1 MTIPGVLLFLEVVV
15 ASGMDCET
23 PRSRKARLT
32 NEMRTSDI
40 VILVVAVCAALIFA
54 GSVTLSLVRQHRRK
68 SSAKVEP
75 FDGTPDDD
83 VIIKTD
89 VSGKPDAATSNKH
102 NFEDILGTLGVA
114 LFTCCLVAFFLNFND
129 D

>member
-1 MTIPGVLLFLEVVV
+1 MTILGVLLLLEAVS
-15 ASGMDCET
+15 ASGLDCET
-23 PRSRKARLT
+23 PRSRKERLT

-40 VILVVAVCAALIFA
+40 VILVVAACAALIFA
-54 GSVTLSLVRQHRRK
+54 ISVTVSLVRRYRRK

-89 VSGKPDAATSNKH
+89 VSGKPDTATSNKH

-114 LFTCCLVAFFLNFND
+114 LFTCCLIAFFLNFND